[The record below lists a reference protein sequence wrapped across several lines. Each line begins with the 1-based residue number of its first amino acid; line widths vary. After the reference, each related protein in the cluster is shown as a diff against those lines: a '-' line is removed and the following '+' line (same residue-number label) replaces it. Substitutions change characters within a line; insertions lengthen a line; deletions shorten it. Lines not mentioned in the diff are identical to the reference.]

1 MTTEN
6 TLTMLELSK
15 VVNAPKQRVFDALTQ
30 PELMNQWMYG
40 MDEGRAEVEN
50 DLRPGGKYILKMIR
64 PDDSLAYAPHGEYL
78 EIDPP
83 HRISMTWSSEGFI
96 DHSVLSFELTE
107 VESGT
112 KITLRHELPNFTV
125 ADHREGWTTCLGH
138 CEKFFSE

>member
-6 TLTMLELSK
+6 TLTLLELSK
-15 VVNAPKQRVFDALTQ
+15 VVPADRQRVFDALTQ

-64 PDDSLAYAPHGEYL
+64 PDDTLAYAPQGEYL

-83 HRISMTWSSEGFI
+83 NKISMTWSSEGFI
-96 DHSVLSFELTE
+96 DHSVLTFTLTE
-107 VESGT
+107 VDQGT
-112 KITLRHELPNFTV
+112 QITLRHELPEFTV
-125 ADHREGWTTCLGH
+125 ADHREGWITCLEH
-138 CEKFFSE
+138 CETFFSP